1 MEANFWRIPLTTAI
15 APIIWGST
23 YCLTRNFLPP
33 EYPLTAATI
42 RALPAGLILLAITRK
57 LPRGIWW
64 IRTLIIST
72 LTISGFFI
80 LVYIS
85 GSKLPSSI
93 ASMIMA
99 LSLIATM
106 AMAHLLLKEKI
117 TPRTI
122 SGGFLGLLGVF
133 ILLGGTTEH
142 LDPIG
147 LLAAGAGMISS
158 ALGFVLTRRWK
169 PPVNATTFTAW
180 QLTIGGLITAPIA
193 LLTEGIMPA
202 PSMSTTAAFAYIVFF
217 ASILAYICWFTGVTN
232 LPASTVS
239 IIGLLNPLT
248 GLILGVALA
257 GEILTPLQVLG
268 ALAILGG
275 IYTGVRAP
283 RSKNRR

>member
-1 MEANFWRIPLTTAI
+1 MEATSWRIPLTTAI

-23 YCLTRNFLPP
+23 YYLTRNFLPP
-33 EYPLTAATI
+33 EYPLTAAAI

-57 LPRGIWW
+57 LPHGIWW
-64 IRTLIIST
+64 IRTLTIST

-99 LSLIATM
+99 LSPIATM

-122 SGGFLGLLGVF
+122 SGGILGLLGVF
-133 ILLGGTTEH
+133 TLLGGTTGH
-142 LDPIG
+142 LDLIG

-180 QLTIGGLITAPIA
+180 QLTIGGMTTAPIA
-193 LLTEGIMPA
+193 LLTEGIMPT

-217 ASILAYICWFTGVTN
+217 ASILAYICWFTGVTR

-239 IIGLLNPLT
+239 IIGLFNPLT
-248 GLILGVALA
+248 GCILGVLLA
-257 GEILTPLQVLG
+257 GETLTPTQMLGSLVILT
-268 ALAILGG
+268 G
-275 IYTGVRAP
+275 IYAGVRAP
-283 RSKNRR
+283 STQKS

>member
-1 MEANFWRIPLTTAI
+1 MEAKSWRIPLTTAI

-23 YCLTRNFLPP
+23 YYLTRNFLPP

-57 LPRGIWW
+57 LPHGIWW

-85 GSKLPSSI
+85 GSRLPSSI

-99 LSLIATM
+99 LSPIATM

-122 SGGFLGLLGVF
+122 SGGILGLLGVF
-133 ILLGGTTEH
+133 TLLGGTTGH
-142 LDPIG
+142 LDPLG

-180 QLTIGGLITAPIA
+180 QLTLGGMVTAPIA
-193 LLTEGIMPA
+193 LLTEGIMPT
-202 PSMSTTAAFAYIVFF
+202 PSVSTTAAFAYIVFF
-217 ASILAYICWFTGVTN
+217 ASILAYICWFTGVTR
-232 LPASTVS
+232 LPASAVS
-239 IIGLLNPLT
+239 IIGLFSPLT
-248 GLILGVALA
+248 GCILGVLLA
-257 GEILTPLQVLG
+257 GETLTPTQMLGSLIILT
-268 ALAILGG
+268 G
-275 IYTGVRAP
+275 IYAGVRTP
-283 RSKNRR
+283 STQKS

>member
-1 MEANFWRIPLTTAI
+1 MEATSWRIPLTTAI

-23 YCLTRNFLPP
+23 YYLTRNFLPP

-57 LPRGIWW
+57 LPHGIWW
-64 IRTLIIST
+64 IRTLTIST

-99 LSLIATM
+99 LSPIATM

-122 SGGFLGLLGVF
+122 SGGILGLLGVF
-133 ILLGGTTEH
+133 TLLGGTTGH

-180 QLTIGGLITAPIA
+180 QLTIGGMITAPIA
-193 LLTEGIMPA
+193 LLAEGIMPT

-217 ASILAYICWFTGVTN
+217 ASILAYICWFTGVTR

-239 IIGLLNPLT
+239 IIGLFNPLT
-248 GLILGVALA
+248 GCILGVLLA
-257 GEILTPLQVLG
+257 GETLTPTQMLGSLVILT
-268 ALAILGG
+268 G
-275 IYTGVRAP
+275 IYAGVRAP
-283 RSKNRR
+283 STQKS

>member
-1 MEANFWRIPLTTAI
+1 MEATSWRIPLTTAI

-23 YCLTRNFLPP
+23 YYLTRNFLPP

-57 LPRGIWW
+57 LPHGIWW
-64 IRTLIIST
+64 IRTLTIST

-99 LSLIATM
+99 LSPIATM

-122 SGGFLGLLGVF
+122 SGGILGLLGVF
-133 ILLGGTTEH
+133 TLLGGTTGH

-180 QLTIGGLITAPIA
+180 QLTFGGMITAPIA
-193 LLTEGIMPA
+193 LLAEGIMPV
-202 PSMSTTAAFAYIVFF
+202 PSVSATAAFVYIVFF
-217 ASILAYICWFTGVTN
+217 ASILAYICWFTGVTR

-239 IIGLLNPLT
+239 IIGLFNPLT
-248 GLILGVALA
+248 GCILGVLLA
-257 GEILTPLQVLG
+257 GETLTPTQMLGSLVILT
-268 ALAILGG
+268 G
-275 IYTGVRAP
+275 IYAGVRAP
-283 RSKNRR
+283 STQKS